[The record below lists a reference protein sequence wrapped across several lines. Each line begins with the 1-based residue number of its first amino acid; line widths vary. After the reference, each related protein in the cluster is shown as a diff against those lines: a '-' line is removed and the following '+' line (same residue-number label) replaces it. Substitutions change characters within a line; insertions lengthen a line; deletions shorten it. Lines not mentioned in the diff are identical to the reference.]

1 MSRPSLSQTRRHPGR
16 IAAIRIVPAALAAVL
31 ALGGIAAAN
40 GVDDF
45 RARGNEPFWSLTK
58 SADAIT
64 FQPMDGPAVTVA
76 PVPRPAI
83 EGGAE
88 VYRGSA
94 GGAPFVLTVADA
106 VCTDT
111 MSGMPFPATVSVAI
125 GADTFEGCGGE
136 PVALLLGDWT
146 ITAIDGAAPIAG
158 TEPALAFAEEGKLS
172 GAASCNRFFGGYTLT
187 GEGLSIGALGAS
199 MMACEEPVMAQER
212 AVTEILEGVTN
223 FAIAEDGSL
232 VLTAADGSTITARR
246 AS

>member
-1 MSRPSLSQTRRHPGR
+1 MSPNRMSPTPMSM
-16 IAAIRIVPAALAAVL
+16 IRIVPAAVAAVL
-31 ALGGIAAAN
+31 TFGAVAAAN
-40 GVDDF
+40 GVDEF
-45 RARGNEPFWSLTK
+45 RARGNEPFWSLTRT
-58 SADAIT
+58 ADAIT
-64 FQPMDGPAVTVA
+64 FQPMDGPVLRVA

-88 VYRGSA
+88 VYRGTA
-94 GGAPFVLTVADA
+94 DGTPFVLTVADT

-125 GADTFEGCGGE
+125 GADAFEGCGGE

-146 ITAIDGAAPIAG
+146 VTSIDGAPPIAD
-158 TEPALAFAEEGKLS
+158 TEPTLAFAEDGQLS

-187 GEGLSIGALGAS
+187 GEGLGIGALGTS

-223 FAIAEDGSL
+223 FAIEEDGSL
-232 VLTAADGSTITARR
+232 VLTAADGRTLTARR